1 MAGGYKVRLADGSE
15 IGPMDLEAVRSWF
28 AQGLIERDS
37 PVLKPGST
45 RWTRLSEVLGG
56 SAQNRPPARGPARKP
71 AFRTTSTRLAPRRS
85 GPARDEAAWPTRAAG
100 ALFLLGAAAAF
111 AFDFFPE
118 RWISSLARTPFK
130 EIAAFELV
138 LGLAVLAGWGLARKF
153 ARIALL
159 VAAFALL
166 PVAGVLIA
174 SGAARDAFLVLGSAL
189 VLSLGFFGLLGEEVA
204 SPAVPIASLAGVLA
218 GALGIAVFGWTRE
231 GAEGRRVREWSA
243 PERHFADAGADF
255 SVDVPPG
262 WVILRKEQDLVA
274 VPPESRLVL
283 AEPRLGGFAYL
294 AVEKGDAPTL
304 DELLSRFLAARR
316 KAHPELKEISRS
328 DVTVGHLA
336 GREARGTWDAGGGKP
351 VQDRSV
357 VWKDG
362 WVSIALAEW
371 LPEAP
376 PSPGAFDALL
386 RGISSEGTFAVRLQA
401 AVEAAVQEVPH
412 LSANAVEVMM
422 ARSAARVLEPQEVFR
437 RSCEWANR
445 GIPSLSPRE
454 AREMTDLNAQVFSAL
469 PARDRGRLAGYFE
482 RVRGRRPTSADEDR
496 DMGHLMKGGVLRLP
510 APRLARLQALYE
522 KLIRAASDQA

>member
-1 MAGGYKVRLADGSE
+1 MPLLSGGQMAGGYKVRLADGSE

-56 SAQNRPPARGPARKP
+56 SAQNRPAARGPARKP

-118 RWISSLARTPFK
+118 HWISSLARTPFK

-204 SPAVPIASLAGVLA
+204 S
-218 GALGIAVFGWTRE
+218 
-231 GAEGRRVREWSA
+231 
-243 PERHFADAGADF
+243 
-255 SVDVPPG
+255 
-262 WVILRKEQDLVA
+262 
-274 VPPESRLVL
+274 
-283 AEPRLGGFAYL
+283 
-294 AVEKGDAPTL
+294 
-304 DELLSRFLAARR
+304 
-316 KAHPELKEISRS
+316 
-328 DVTVGHLA
+328 
-336 GREARGTWDAGGGKP
+336 
-351 VQDRSV
+351 
-357 VWKDG
+357 
-362 WVSIALAEW
+362 
-371 LPEAP
+371 
-376 PSPGAFDALL
+376 
-386 RGISSEGTFAVRLQA
+386 
-401 AVEAAVQEVPH
+401 
-412 LSANAVEVMM
+412 
-422 ARSAARVLEPQEVFR
+422 
-437 RSCEWANR
+437 
-445 GIPSLSPRE
+445 
-454 AREMTDLNAQVFSAL
+454 
-469 PARDRGRLAGYFE
+469 
-482 RVRGRRPTSADEDR
+482 
-496 DMGHLMKGGVLRLP
+496 
-510 APRLARLQALYE
+510 
-522 KLIRAASDQA
+522 